1 MHRAA
6 ITALAAAAFSAAPA
20 DARQGERLFYYVD
33 NENAYESLVTNID
46 RIDVVAPSA
55 YYVEEDGVVWGD
67 VDPRIME
74 LTRRHGVKLIPLL
87 VNRGFDQQK
96 LHALLTDEA
105 ARSRV
110 IGTLAELCR
119 RHGFDGIQVDFENL
133 SINDRDA
140 FTRFYQLAAAALRSA
155 GCGISVAVVHR
166 PDELPG
172 PTPYHK
178 WLFDSWRG
186 GYDLQALGEAG
197 DFISIMTYSQ
207 HTRRTPPGPQA
218 GTPWVED
225 VVEYF
230 LRFVPAEKLSVGI
243 AVSSQHWYTSYEER
257 ITPELARSYSAQL
270 SHSRALA
277 LIDRYDADVKWDDE
291 QHVSYAFFP
300 VGGTFEWIFMEDA
313 RSFRAKL
320 DLMQRY
326 GLRGFSV
333 WVLGPEDPAIW
344 EALPVKAEPR
354 D

>member
-1 MHRAA
+1 MYRAA
-6 ITALAAAAFSAAPA
+6 ATAFAAAALCAVPAA
-20 DARQGERLFYYVD
+20 ARQGERLFYYVD
-33 NENAYESLVTNID
+33 NENAYESLVTNIG

-67 VDPRIME
+67 VDPRVIE
-74 LTRRHGVKLIPLL
+74 LTRAHDVKLIPLL

-96 LHALLTDEA
+96 LHALLTDDG

-119 RHGFDGIQVDFENL
+119 RHGFDGIQIDFENL

-140 FTRFYQLAAAALRSA
+140 FTRFYQLAADALRSA

-218 GTPWVED
+218 GIPWVED
-225 VVEYF
+225 VVEHF

-270 SHSRALA
+270 SHERAMG
-277 LIDRYDADVKWDDE
+277 LIDRYDAAVHWDDE
-291 QHVSYAFFP
+291 QQVSYAYFP

-326 GLRGFSV
+326 RLRGFSV

-344 EALPVKAEPR
+344 EALPISGTSR